1 MRPDRNALFDYAKGI
16 GIILVVYGHV
26 ARGVFNAGLPID
38 KDFYTLVDSVLYS
51 FHMPLFFFLSGLFF
65 LQSLQKRGY
74 FALMRGKVDSILFP
88 YVLWSLLQGGIEYG
102 LSNYTNGKVGLDEIF
117 ALFWQPRAHFWFLYT
132 LFGMF
137 AIAGILYWKS
147 STLWISI
154 IFALGSTIYLFGLA
168 PVDLFV
174 FNSFANY
181 FVFFALGV
189 SASPLK
195 PHLATHRFWF
205 LPLTALLFIASQWV
219 WLEHLVITHSIAL
232 KLISLGLAASGIL
245 IVLALSQRLAGLGL
259 GWKWLAYVGQHSM
272 EIYLI
277 HILASSGARIALQK
291 GLGVTDA
298 SMHLAVGMLFGIGV
312 PLLVAFAAQR
322 GGIKW
327 LFEAPRMRAG

>member
-1 MRPDRNALFDYAKGI
+1 MQSDRNTLFDYAKGI

-26 ARGVFNAGLPID
+26 ARGVFNAGIPID

-65 LQSLQKRGY
+65 LGTLEKRGY
-74 FALMRGKVDSILFP
+74 NGMMRGKLNTVFYP
-88 YVLWSLLQGGIEYG
+88 YVLWSLLQGGIEAG
-102 LSNYTNGKVGLDEIF
+102 LASYTNGTTSLGEVF
-117 ALFWQPRAHFWFLYT
+117 ALLWQPRAQFWFLYT

-137 AIAGILYWKS
+137 AFAGILYWKS
-147 STLWISI
+147 SPLWTG
-154 IFALGSTIYLFGLA
+154 FVLAMGTTIYFYGLA
-168 PVDLFV
+168 PIDLFV

-189 SASPLK
+189 SAAPLK
-195 PHLATHRFWF
+195 PYLAPLRFWF
-205 LPLTALLFIASQWV
+205 LPLAALVFIASQWT
-219 WLEHLVITHSIAL
+219 WLEQPIDTHGVAQ
-232 KLISLGLAASGIL
+232 KLISLGLAVSGIGF
-245 IVLALSQRLAGLGL
+245 VLALSQRLAGWN
-259 GWKWLAYVGQHSM
+259 WKWLAYVGQHSM

-291 GLGVTDA
+291 GLGITNADV
-298 SMHLAVGMLFGIGV
+298 HLVVGMLFGIGV

-327 LFEAPRMRAG
+327 LFAAPRMRPA

>member
-1 MRPDRNALFDYAKGI
+1 MSPDRSALFDYAKGI

-38 KDFYTLVDSVLYS
+38 TGLYALVDTVIYS

-102 LSNYTNGKVGLDEIF
+102 LSSYTNGKVGLDEVF

-137 AIAGILYWKS
+137 MLAGLLYRKN
-147 STLWISI
+147 TLGWTSGML
-154 IFALGSTIYLFGLA
+154 ALGIAIYLFGFT
-168 PVDLFV
+168 PIDLFV
-174 FNSFANY
+174 FNSFAHY

-189 SASPLK
+189 SAAPFKTHLEPLRIGFLL
-195 PHLATHRFWF
+195 LA
-205 LPLTALLFIASQWV
+205 ALVFIASQWA
-219 WLEHLVITHSIAL
+219 WLEQPIVTHGVAQ
-232 KLISLGLAASGIL
+232 KLISIGLAVSGIL
-245 IVLALSQRLAGLGL
+245 FVLALSQRLAGWN
-259 GWKWLAYVGQHSM
+259 WKWLAYVGHHSM

-291 GLGVTDA
+291 GLGITDA
-298 SMHLAVGMLFGIGV
+298 SVHLVVGVLLGIGV
-312 PLLVAFAAQR
+312 PLLVAFAARR
-322 GGIKW
+322 GGIRW
-327 LFEAPRMRAG
+327 LFAAPRLRPA